1 MAPLHSLLARQ
12 LKRQFGC
19 AGARAEDLKGALGC
33 AGGCT
38 RQLQGFIDAV
48 NEAYWQADGDRS
60 MLERSLE
67 LSSQELLSANSEMR
81 AVFQTFP
88 DLYFRLDATGK
99 ILEVKAGS
107 EADLCLPSAQLVG
120 KKIQDVPDQSVRAK
134 FSEAIAQVK
143 RTKALVGMEYSL
155 GLAHESKHYE
165 ARLLPLL
172 ESQILV
178 IVRDITKGKQSEEA
192 LRQSEEQLRQSEEKF
207 RQSQKMEAVGRLA
220 GGVAHDF
227 NNLLTVIIGYCELLA
242 AQIKPD
248 SPLRRNAEE
257 IQRAAERASAL
268 THQLLAFSR
277 KQVLQ
282 PKVLDLNDVVA
293 GMEKMTRR
301 LIGEDIELRTIFKKP
316 LNRIMA
322 DPGQI
327 EQVILNL
334 VVNARDAMPR
344 GGRILIETGN
354 VTFDQKD
361 QSKNHEL
368 QTGEYVMLAI
378 TDSGVGMTNAVK
390 AHLFEPFFTTK
401 GPGKGTGLG
410 LATVYGIVK
419 QSDGD
424 IRVYSEADH
433 GTTFKI
439 YFPRIDHS
447 AAAET
452 SPIESAPPCRGT
464 ETLLL
469 IEDEMSVRHLT
480 ASILRSCGYVVHEAG
495 DGLEGWQLIS
505 SDQSPK
511 FDLIISDIIMPRM
524 GGKEL
529 VENIRLKLPE
539 MRVLF
544 ISGYTD
550 DALADRGA
558 LGPGIAFQEKPFS
571 PKQLARRVRAV
582 LDEPS
587 ALLEVATS

>member
-1 MAPLHSLLARQ
+1 MAPLHSLLRRQ
-12 LKRQFGC
+12 LKRQFGQVVDYPK
-19 AGARAEDLKGALGC
+19 EV
-33 AGGCT
+33 
-38 RQLQGFIDAV
+38 QGLINAV
-48 NEAYWQADGDRS
+48 NEAYWQADGDRN

-67 LSSQELLSANSEMR
+67 LSSQELLTANSEMR

-88 DLYFRLDATGK
+88 DLYFRLDDTGK

-107 EADLCLPSAQLVG
+107 EMDLCLPSTQLVG
-120 KKIQDVPDQSVRAK
+120 KKIQNIPDQNVRKK
-134 FSEAIAQVK
+134 FNEAIAQVK
-143 RTKALVGMEYSL
+143 RTKALVSVEYSL
-155 GLAHESKHYE
+155 GLATESKHYE

-178 IVRDITKGKQSEEA
+178 IVRDITKGKQSEKA
-192 LRQSEEQLRQSEEKF
+192 LHQSEEQLLQSEEKF

-227 NNLLTVIIGYCELLA
+227 NNLLTVIIGYCELLV
-242 AQIKPD
+242 AQVKPGD
-248 SPLRRNAEE
+248 SLRRNAEE
-257 IQRAAERASAL
+257 IQKAAERAAAL

-282 PKVLDLNDVVA
+282 PKVSDLNDVVA

-301 LIGEDIELRTIFKKP
+301 LIGEDIELRTVFDKP
-316 LNRIMA
+316 LGRITA

-354 VTFDQKD
+354 VTLDQKN
-361 QSKNHEL
+361 QSRNHEL
-368 QTGEYVMLAI
+368 EAGDYVMLTI
-378 TDSGVGMTNAVK
+378 TDSGVGMTDAVK

-401 GPGKGTGLG
+401 EPGKGTGLG
-410 LATVYGIVK
+410 LATCYGIVK
-419 QSDGD
+419 QSGGD
-424 IRVYSEADH
+424 IRVYSEPDH

-447 AAAET
+447 AATET
-452 SPIESAPPCRGT
+452 SPVENAPPCRGT

-469 IEDEMSVRHLT
+469 IEDEMSVRRLT
-480 ASILRSCGYVVHEAG
+480 ASILRNCGYVVHEAS
-495 DGLEGWQLIS
+495 DGLEGLQLIS

-529 VENIRLKLPE
+529 IENIRLRLPE
-539 MRVLF
+539 MKVLF

-571 PKQLARRVRAV
+571 PRQLAKRVRAV

-587 ALLEVATS
+587 ALLEITTS

>member
-1 MAPLHSLLARQ
+1 MAPLHSLLRRQ
-12 LKRQFGC
+12 LKRQFGQSVDYPK
-19 AGARAEDLKGALGC
+19 EV
-33 AGGCT
+33 
-38 RQLQGFIDAV
+38 QGLIDAV
-48 NEAYWQADGDRS
+48 NEAYWQADGDRN

-67 LSSQELLSANSEMR
+67 LSSQELLTANSEMR

-88 DLYFRLDATGK
+88 DLYFRLDDTGK

-107 EADLCLPSAQLVG
+107 ETDLCLPSAQLVG
-120 KKIQDVPDQSVRAK
+120 KKIQDIPEQGVSGK

-143 RTKALVGMEYSL
+143 RTKALVSVEYSL

-172 ESQILV
+172 ENQILV

-192 LRQSEEQLRQSEEKF
+192 LHQSEEQLLQSEEKF

-227 NNLLTVIIGYCELLA
+227 NNLLTVIIGYCELLT
-242 AQIKPD
+242 AQVKPD
-248 SPLRRNAEE
+248 DPLSRNAGE
-257 IQRAAERASAL
+257 IQKAAERAATL

-301 LIGEDIELRTIFKKP
+301 LISEDVELRTVFKKP
-316 LNRIMA
+316 LGRITA

-354 VTFDQKD
+354 VTFDQKN
-361 QSKNHEL
+361 QSRNHEL
-368 QTGEYVMLAI
+368 EAGDYVKLAI

-401 GPGKGTGLG
+401 EPGKGTGLG
-410 LATVYGIVK
+410 LATCYGIVK
-419 QSDGD
+419 QSGGD
-424 IRVYSEADH
+424 IRVYSEPDH

-452 SPIESAPPCRGT
+452 SPVENTPPCRGT

-469 IEDEMSVRHLT
+469 IEDEISVRKLT
-480 ASILRSCGYVVHEAG
+480 ATILRSCGYVVHEAS

-511 FDLIISDIIMPRM
+511 FDLIISDVIMPRM
-524 GGKEL
+524 GGREL

-539 MRVLF
+539 MKILF

>member
-1 MAPLHSLLARQ
+1 MAPLHSLLKRQ
-12 LKRQFGC
+12 LKQHF
-19 AGARAEDLKGALGC
+19 GALVAC
-33 AGGCT
+33 PKNLEAF
-38 RQLQGFIDAV
+38 LDAV

-60 MLERSLE
+60 MLERSLD
-67 LSSQELLSANSEMR
+67 LSSQELLTANSEMR

-88 DLYFRLDATGK
+88 DLYFRLDPAGQ
-99 ILEVKAGS
+99 ILEVNAGS
-107 EADLCLPSAQLVG
+107 ETDLCLPSAQLVG
-120 KKIQDVPDQSVRAK
+120 KKIQDIPEQCVGGK
-134 FSEAIAQVK
+134 FSEAIAQLK
-143 RTKALVGMEYSL
+143 RTKALVRMEYSL
-155 GLAHESKHYE
+155 ELAHESKHYE

-172 ESQILV
+172 ESQILI

-227 NNLLTVIIGYCELLA
+227 NNLLTVIIGYCELLV
-242 AQIKPD
+242 AQVKPGD
-248 SPLRRNAEE
+248 SLRRNAEE
-257 IQRAAERASAL
+257 IQKAAERAAAL

-301 LIGEDIELRTIFKKP
+301 LIGEDIELRTVFDKP
-316 LNRIMA
+316 LGRITA

-344 GGRILIETGN
+344 GGRILVETRNITLNPKG
-354 VTFDQKD
+354 
-361 QSKNHEL
+361 QSKDHEL
-368 QTGEYVMLAI
+368 EPGEYVMLAI
-378 TDSGVGMTNAVK
+378 TDSGVGMTDAVK

-410 LATVYGIVK
+410 LATCYGIIK
-419 QSDGD
+419 QSGGD
-424 IRVYSEADH
+424 IRVYSEPDH

-447 AAAET
+447 AATKT
-452 SPIESAPPCRGT
+452 SPVENTPPCRGT

-469 IEDEMSVRHLT
+469 VEDEVSVRRLT
-480 ASILRSCGYVVHEAG
+480 ASILRNCGYVVHEAS
-495 DGLEGWQLIS
+495 DGLEGLQLIS

-529 VENIRLKLPE
+529 IENIRLRLPE
-539 MRVLF
+539 MKVLF

-550 DALADRGA
+550 DALADQGA

-571 PKQLARRVRAV
+571 PRQLAKRVRAV

-587 ALLEVATS
+587 ALLEIAAS